1 MPEDLAEFLGK
12 NKKVNKSNEDTA
24 MGAFACQECLV
35 VVDSAVI
42 NQDEHI
48 MFWVCPDGHR
58 SQVKI

>member
-12 NKKVNKSNEDTA
+12 SKKINKINEESA

-35 VVDSAVI
+35 IVESAII
-42 NQDEHI
+42 NQDEHV
-48 MFWVCPDGHR
+48 MSWTCQDGHK